1 MFKVTPAAAA
11 QVTQAAQ
18 QSGAEGLA
26 LRLAATRKDDGSF
39 DYRMGFDEATED
51 DIQFRSEGVDI
62 AIAPEYVPLLDK
74 TTLDF
79 VALDEG
85 DSQFIFLNPLDPN
98 YVPPQDD

>member
-11 QVTQAAQ
+11 QVTQAAK

-39 DYRMGFDEATED
+39 DYRMGFDSAAED
-51 DIQFRSEGVDI
+51 DIQFRCEGIDI
-62 AIAPEYVPLLDK
+62 AIAPESIPLLDK

-79 VALDEG
+79 VELDEG
-85 DSQFIFLNPLDPN
+85 DFQFIFVNPLDPH
-98 YVPPQDD
+98 YTPPKHD

>member
-11 QVTQAAQ
+11 QVTQAAK

-51 DIQFRSEGVDI
+51 DIQFRSEGIDI
-62 AIAPEYVPLLDK
+62 AIAPEHVPLLDK

-79 VALDEG
+79 VELDEG
-85 DSQFIFLNPLDPN
+85 DFQFIFVNPLDPN
-98 YVPPQDD
+98 YVPPPED